1 MKDFNEKVKAR
12 CAGERAQK
20 TPVAA
25 EENKTNGIAPE
36 KELPQVN

>member
-12 CAGERAQK
+12 CADQRALL

-25 EENKTNGIAPE
+25 EEKKSNGIAPE
-36 KELPQVN
+36 KALPEVI